1 MNSGFALTYFLLLA
15 PFLVSGPQDAQKKDP
30 PPSNVQDAQK
40 KDPPPSNV
48 QDAQKKDPP
57 PSNVQDAPKKDP
69 PPSKAKEAVIEAFKH
84 PQSTK
89 EEKTITAGSAARKTD
104 SAVKSSGGHVDN
116 AARPGGVIP
125 SGVGGGASSPGGKS
139 DETSTA
145 STAPAKPAAPA
156 PAPAPAPAVSDVD
169 IQASILFSAN
179 ALYQQE
185 LARRRQIISVE
196 DIDTPEAALAELEVG
211 NDRFVDCRRVRT
223 LMSAQDAELRESLA
237 KKQSPFAVIVT
248 CSDSRAMDNL
258 IFDQELGRLF
268 TIRVAGNTLGEL
280 GIASIE
286 YGVEHLGSKVVI
298 IMGHTRCGAVGA
310 VADAR
315 GVPLPGNMYIFQDY
329 MSGLLDAIVRD
340 PNETD
345 IEYKGRLELENA
357 RRQAQVVYDS
367 SEIVQEF
374 VDHEKILLLPAIYDL
389 HTGKVTFY
397 KAIEPRRHDAEAH
410 EYEGGEHEEEDE
422 VFEEDDVLLQF
433 SL

>member
-30 PPSNVQDAQK
+30 PPG
-40 KDPPPSNV
+40 
-48 QDAQKKDPP
+48 
-57 PSNVQDAPKKDP
+57 NVQDAPKKDP

-145 STAPAKPAAPA
+145 PAKPAAPP